1 MQAAVWLY
9 TPGLIPQNRSFWRQ
23 LVPQNRGR
31 KLEASVGAPRALWTP
46 RLAQCQVP
54 LVPGRVRTSPVFP
67 VKWKVVPQKK
77 RNQGSGVD
85 SMWAPVVGSR
95 LLASSQDDLPEGRPT
110 H

>member
-67 VKWKVVPQKK
+67 VKWKVVPPREKK
-77 RNQGSGVD
+77 PGFWGGQYVGTGGGKPSSGKQ
-85 SMWAPVVGSR
+85 S
-95 LLASSQDDLPEGRPT
+95 GRP